1 MAGEEEA
8 VELEG
13 FFCVRGG
20 EKKSEGEGEG
30 SFFFMEEESCKE
42 ERH

>member
-20 EKKSEGEGEG
+20 RRRVRGRGRVLFIHRGREL
-30 SFFFMEEESCKE
+30 
-42 ERH
+42 